1 MSLFR
6 SAALVSALTLVSRIT
21 GLLREN
27 LTAVLFG
34 SNALTDAFF
43 VAFRLPNLLRRLFAE
58 GAFSQ
63 AFVPMLALARQ
74 HDDEAAYRRFISQTA
89 SLMFWFL
96 LAISIL
102 GALAAPALVWMMAG
116 GLAHD
121 ALALQAA
128 TEMARWMFPYILPIS
143 LVAFASGV
151 LHAEGRFAT
160 PAFTPVLLNLSMIG
174 AALLLHEQLD
184 PPVFSLTVGVV
195 IGAALQLS
203 LQWWALESMGLRPRI
218 AMSFEALRESW
229 QAEATRTMLARMT
242 PAILAVSAAQISLI
256 FNTHIAS
263 TLGPGRVSW
272 VSFADRLMEFPT
284 ALLGVALGTVLLP
297 GLSKARAEQDDASYS
312 RQLDWGLRLSVLL
325 AMPSA
330 IGLGLLAEPLTA
342 LLYHYGRFSD
352 GDVVMTAK
360 AAAAYALGLLGLIA
374 VKVLAPGFY
383 AHQDV
388 RTPVKIALAMLV
400 LTQALNTI
408 TVPRF
413 EHAGLALSISLAAL
427 CNALLLLLGLL
438 RRGLFTPQ
446 SGWLRFIV
454 QVALANAAMTA
465 WLMWSTEQSWLQ
477 WQALASAPLLRAMHL
492 LWVLAA
498 AVAIYFA
505 VLRL

>member
-1 MSLFR
+1 
-6 SAALVSALTLVSRIT
+6 
-21 GLLREN
+21 
-27 LTAVLFG
+27 
-34 SNALTDAFF
+34 
-43 VAFRLPNLLRRLFAE
+43 
-58 GAFSQ
+58 
-63 AFVPMLALARQ
+63 
-74 HDDEAAYRRFISQTA
+74 
-89 SLMFWFL
+89 
-96 LAISIL
+96 
-102 GALAAPALVWMMAG
+102 
-116 GLAHD
+116 
-121 ALALQAA
+121 
-128 TEMARWMFPYILPIS
+128 
-143 LVAFASGV
+143 
-151 LHAEGRFAT
+151 
-160 PAFTPVLLNLSMIG
+160 
-174 AALLLHEQLD
+174 
-184 PPVFSLTVGVV
+184 
-195 IGAALQLS
+195 
-203 LQWWALESMGLRPRI
+203 
-218 AMSFEALRESW
+218 
-229 QAEATRTMLARMT
+229 
-242 PAILAVSAAQISLI
+242 
-256 FNTHIAS
+256 
-263 TLGPGRVSW
+263 
-272 VSFADRLMEFPT
+272 
-284 ALLGVALGTVLLP
+284 
-297 GLSKARAEQDDASYS
+297 
-312 RQLDWGLRLSVLL
+312 LL

-505 VLRL
+505 VLRLAGLRWIQFMKRSGL

>member
-1 MSLFR
+1 
-6 SAALVSALTLVSRIT
+6 
-21 GLLREN
+21 
-27 LTAVLFG
+27 
-34 SNALTDAFF
+34 
-43 VAFRLPNLLRRLFAE
+43 
-58 GAFSQ
+58 
-63 AFVPMLALARQ
+63 
-74 HDDEAAYRRFISQTA
+74 
-89 SLMFWFL
+89 
-96 LAISIL
+96 
-102 GALAAPALVWMMAG
+102 
-116 GLAHD
+116 
-121 ALALQAA
+121 
-128 TEMARWMFPYILPIS
+128 
-143 LVAFASGV
+143 
-151 LHAEGRFAT
+151 
-160 PAFTPVLLNLSMIG
+160 G

-505 VLRL
+505 VLRLAGLRWIQFMKRSGL